1 VRRTRAANVTIRNRI
16 FLRCTGRAAAR
27 KAAKV
32 GAGEGGEKAKG
43 AGRATKRPRADAAK
57 EGPKDYFDAARASKG
72 TKKVRRVSGNWTP
85 GCLNCSKEGPKDY
98 FDAARASKG
107 TKKALAFVIP
117 WFTSA
122 DVYLRGAPL
131 K

>member
-1 VRRTRAANVTIRNRI
+1 M
-16 FLRCTGRAAAR
+16 
-27 KAAKV
+27 

-72 TKKVRRVSGNWTP
+72 TKK
-85 GCLNCSKEGPKDY
+85 
-98 FDAARASKG
+98 
-107 TKKALAFVIP
+107 ALAFVIP